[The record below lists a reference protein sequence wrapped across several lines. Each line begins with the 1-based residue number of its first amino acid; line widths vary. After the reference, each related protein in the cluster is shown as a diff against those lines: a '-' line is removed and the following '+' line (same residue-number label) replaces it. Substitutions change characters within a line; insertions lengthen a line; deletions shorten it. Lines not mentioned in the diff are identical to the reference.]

1 MEINNMETPDKEQDI
16 SITGPIHGN
25 VIIYSRDEKVK
36 ELEAEIESLKNQLVE
51 KDKLNLI
58 LDSKLQKNERG
69 NK

>member
-1 MEINNMETPDKEQDI
+1 MEINNMETPEKEQNI

-25 VIIYSRDEKVK
+25 VIIYSQDEKVK

-51 KDKLNLI
+51 KDKLILI